1 MFERSRLA
9 GNFLDFKGSGM
20 ATVLHR
26 LSPKRGGLFMWNKAM
41 WSVAIWIFLLGC
53 FSPGNASTE
62 DAMTELWKS
71 ESFIKKAQAIK
82 AGDWEDVK
90 PQDVAIAGLY
100 EMGRA
105 VNRLEGRFESE
116 LNRLYSF
123 ALIGVLVLAAYL
135 VLQLVMTLVLIL
147 RVGRKSV

>member
-1 MFERSRLA
+1 
-9 GNFLDFKGSGM
+9 
-20 ATVLHR
+20 
-26 LSPKRGGLFMWNKAM
+26 MWNKAM